1 MDTRLDVSRLESL
14 LESAKMLNSSL
25 ELDDLLRHLLRT
37 AMGRLLVTR
46 AALALESHGRFYLE
60 IARGLPAL
68 QKGQPIDIDVAH
80 AAGLQY
86 FFPIGD
92 PAHPVGAFAF
102 NKPAQTL
109 DAAEQ
114 EFLEALLGLAA
125 TGIANARAHKEVLRT
140 NQELRALLDL
150 GRGLAA
156 TTDPD
161 EVAQMLTL
169 TLAGR
174 WAVRKQGVFTWKP
187 GQPAIE
193 RVKGLDNLTLDAVRR
208 HVEEGAPLDVPAG
221 SIVFPILSGDKPMGA
236 VVCGPR
242 HGNRE
247 YSEADR
253 EFGGGLVSAASV
265 ALDNAWHFRETLIK
279 QQMEK
284 ELSLAAGIQKDLFP
298 KQLPALYGCEL
309 AARNRQARQV
319 GGDYYDAI
327 PFGAASES
335 QPHLLCVADISGKG
349 LSAALLMSTIQ
360 ATLRALLT
368 GREPLATVAARTN
381 DLLYA
386 STPSSKYAT
395 AFFCLYHTSSGSTE
409 YVNCGHND
417 GIILRAG
424 GAVDLLPTTGM
435 PVGLFPKRSFESAS
449 TNIGP
454 GDMLFLYS
462 DGVTEA
468 CTDVEENQYGLDRL
482 VDCLQGCAADPA
494 PAILDRVFDSI
505 DEFAAGAPQH
515 DDITMLVLKRTA

>member
-14 LESAKMLNSSL
+14 LESAKLLNASL

-37 AMGRLLVTR
+37 VMGRLLVTR

-60 IARGLPAL
+60 IARGLPTL
-68 QKGQPIDIDVAH
+68 QKGQLITMEAAQ
-80 AAGLQY
+80 AAGLEQ

-92 PAHPVGAFAF
+92 PEHPVGAFAF
-102 NKPAQTL
+102 NKPAAML
-109 DAAEQ
+109 DDAER

-125 TGIANARAHKEVLRT
+125 TGIANARAHKDVVRT

-187 GQPAIE
+187 GQPVIE
-193 RVKGLDNLTLDAVRR
+193 RVKGFDNLTLDAVRR
-208 HVEEGAPLDVPAG
+208 HVEDGARLDVPEG

-242 HGNRE
+242 LGNRE
-247 YSEADR
+247 YTEADR

-265 ALDNAWHFRETLIK
+265 ALDNAWHFRETVIK

-298 KQLPALYGCEL
+298 KQLPALFGCEL
-309 AARNRQARQV
+309 AARNRQAREV

-327 PFGAASES
+327 PFGAAGEA

-349 LSAALLMSTIQ
+349 LSAALLMSIIQ

-368 GREPLATVAARTN
+368 GQEALGTVAARTN

-395 AFFCLYHTSSGSTE
+395 AFFCLYHSASGRAE

-417 GIILRAG
+417 GIVLRADG
-424 GAVDLLPTTGM
+424 TVDLLATTGM
-435 PVGLFPKRSFESAS
+435 PVGLFPKRTFDCAS
-449 TNIGP
+449 TGIGP

-468 CTDVEENQYGLDRL
+468 CTEVEEDQFGMDRL
-482 VDCLQGCAADPA
+482 IDCLKGCADQPA
-494 PAILDRVFDSI
+494 PVILDRVFESI
-505 DEFAAGAPQH
+505 DAFAGGAPQH